1 MAKGMLL
8 TLLMMMVTVMLMGSM
23 VTLMGDVMSMFFGP
37 HRTCFHSVFDAV
49 FDDLFL
55 CVVLLGL
62 LNAFGAVSSGKSSG
76 PSFSCCKCAASVLFS
91 GCSDAHLVQN
101 LFASISLAQA
111 QFCSFFFVFLS
122 LSLLLPF
129 PSLAVFVCL
138 VEKCGGKFGRRFL
151 RPGRVWGLVLRGA
164 CVSLLPGGGKK
175 TEWNRAAFP
184 APRQSEGVVLQ

>member
-1 MAKGMLL
+1 MLL
-8 TLLMMMVTVMLMGSM
+8 TLLMMMMTVMLMGSM
-23 VTLMGDVMSMFFGP
+23 MTLMGDVMSTFFGP
-37 HRTCFHSVFDAV
+37 HRTCFHSVYDAV

-91 GCSDAHLVQN
+91 GCNDAHLVKKF
-101 LFASISLAQA
+101 FASISLAQA

-138 VEKCGGKFGRRFL
+138 VEKCCGKFGRRFL
-151 RPGRVWGLVLRGA
+151 RPGRVWGLVLCRV

-175 TEWNRAAFP
+175 TGWSRTAFP
-184 APRQSEGVVLQ
+184 APRQGVGVVLR